1 MKVSMVG
8 LGKLG
13 LPVSVAIAQKGHTVY
28 GYDID
33 KEKMEQYIQGYTDLY
48 EPNIRAQLGEVIAKS
63 LFLCDSLEEVGNNKP
78 DIVFIAVPTPSLP
91 TGAFITDYVE
101 DVIRKLNTITKKQEW
116 FPLVAIIS
124 TILPTT
130 MREKLSILMN
140 DQVSL
145 LYNPSFIAMGTV
157 IEDYL
162 TPEFILI
169 GEESSAV
176 GKFLEN
182 FYRTI
187 ITEDTPVLHMTWE
200 NAEIVKMRYNTYI
213 GFKIMM
219 ANENME
225 LCHKIPHA
233 DCDVVSYALSKA
245 TKRITSGAY
254 FKGGMGDGGECHP
267 RDQRALAWLG
277 GEIGLSTNLNDYV
290 TQVREVQTEWLATML
305 QKYKL
310 PIVIMGKRFKAN
322 SGLTTDSASILLHD
336 ILASMDVKSWFYDPP
351 LGLTDIPDGP
361 CAFLAS
367 IDEDWVNHYSY
378 PSGSVVLDV
387 WRRFTLDDV
396 KTLKR
401 QEVEYV
407 PVGRGFDDGYEDL
420 TTIMSAD

>member
-1 MKVSMVG
+1 MRVGFIG

-13 LPVSVAIAQKGHTVY
+13 LPVSIAMAQKGHTVY
-28 GYDID
+28 GYDVD
-33 KEKMEQYIQGYTDLY
+33 KEKMERYIQGYTDLY
-48 EPNIRAQLGEVIAKS
+48 EPNISAQLGEVIARS
-63 LFLCDSLEEVGNNKP
+63 LFLCDSLEAVVNNKP
-78 DIVFIAVPTPSLP
+78 DIVFIAVPTPSIP

-101 DVIRKLNTITKKQEW
+101 DVIRKLNAITKKQEW

-157 IEDYL
+157 IEDYFN
-162 TPEFILI
+162 PEFILI
-169 GEESSAV
+169 GEDCSAA

-187 ITEDTPVLHMTWE
+187 IPEDTPVLHMTWE

-213 GFKIMM
+213 GFKIVL

-233 DCDVVSYALSKA
+233 DCDVVSDALSKA

-254 FKGGMGDGGECHP
+254 FRGGMGDGGECHP

-277 GEIGLSTNLNDYV
+277 GELGLSTNLNDYV
-290 TQVREVQTEWLATML
+290 TLVRKVQTEWLATIL
-305 QKYKL
+305 RKYNL

-322 SGLTTDSASILLHD
+322 SGLTTDSASILLYD
-336 ILASMDVKSWFYDPP
+336 ILASRGAKSWFYDPQ

-361 CAFLAS
+361 CAFIAS

-387 WRRFTLDDV
+387 WRRFTIDDV
-396 KTLKR
+396 KALKR
-401 QEVEYV
+401 RGVEYV
-407 PVGRGFDDGYEDL
+407 PVGRGLKILGD
-420 TTIMSAD
+420 A